1 MLLAAVTRDRSQY
14 ALARSQLE
22 EAKALFQHVGDTWKR
37 GQCLTDLAR
46 IAIVQGEYDR
56 ARALLEE
63 SLAFYRALGDQ
74 LYIAWVF
81 FWLAR
86 VLFESQSDLT
96 RACALAEQSLA
107 LNREVGAT
115 SCSTDPLWLLAEIYL
130 VQGEQTRA
138 REHAE
143 ECVAI
148 SRELGTGW
156 SIALASISLARIL
169 ASQDLA
175 AARALYQESF
185 AMLHKIGDKER
196 IAACLEGLEQWE
208 QYKDNLRGQRC

>member
-1 MLLAAVTRDRSQY
+1 LTNVC
-14 ALARSQLE
+14 AR
-22 EAKALFQHVGDTWKR
+22 
-37 GQCLTDLAR
+37 
-46 IAIVQGEYDR
+46 
-56 ARALLEE
+56 
-63 SLAFYRALGDQ
+63 
-74 LYIAWVF
+74 
-81 FWLAR
+81 
-86 VLFESQSDLT
+86 
-96 RACALAEQSLA
+96 AEQSLA

-169 ASQDLA
+169 ASQGDHA
-175 AARALYQESF
+175 AARAFYQESF
-185 AMLHKIGDKER
+185 AMPHKIGDKER
-196 IAACLEGLEQWE
+196 IAACLRAWEQWE
-208 QYKDNLRGQRC
+208 QYKDNLRGQRSC